1 MSVQISGETALYFLY
16 FVAEMM
22 TKVAFVRSHSPAADS
37 REATLDYY
45 RSITSTMEET
55 EQIHSAYKKVL
66 NE

>member
-1 MSVQISGETALYFLY
+1 MWKFSFGEFLIYFIVCLC
-16 FVAEMM
+16 
-22 TKVAFVRSHSPAADS
+22 RSHSPAGDS
-37 REATLDYY
+37 RDATLEYY